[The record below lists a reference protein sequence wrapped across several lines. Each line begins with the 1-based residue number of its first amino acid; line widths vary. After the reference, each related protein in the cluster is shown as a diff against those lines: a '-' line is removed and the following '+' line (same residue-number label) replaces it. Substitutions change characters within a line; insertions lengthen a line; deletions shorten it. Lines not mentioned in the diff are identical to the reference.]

1 MKIRVPMVVAVGCC
15 AALAGVAVSQAGY
28 AAQDP
33 TPPKVTQVDPEQL
46 AEVGPAPGAQRAPAA
61 PSGGRVTG
69 GAAAATATSI
79 SGVITATGN
88 RAVKG
93 YTIEA
98 FTSDGNFIADTTTD
112 ALGRYA
118 FVGLQ
123 AGPYKVRIS
132 GPAAGAAPWAM
143 SWVGGASTMTK
154 ASVLVVGATGIK
166 ANVTLAPAATVTG
179 KVAGVPAGS
188 EVRVCGA
195 TFLDCRIAATAANGR
210 FTVTG
215 LAAGLDSIVVKPA
228 GGTDLAFPK
237 LPPRPGVLL
246 QAGKTT
252 DVSLDA
258 RTQAAPVVTIGG
270 KVIRPSSPPPPPPDR
285 TAPTVTSAKL
295 TTEQGTTEQG
305 KAGTSAKPTTEEG
318 KRYVTVTANDG
329 QGGSGLAKVQV
340 RVGTSTLAPT
350 RFTTDAIAAPGTG
363 EVAVRVQDKAGNYSG
378 WVVAK

>member
-1 MKIRVPMVVAVGCC
+1 MKIRVPLLVGVGCC
-15 AALAGVAVSQAGY
+15 AALAGVAVSQAGF
-28 AAQDP
+28 AAQSP
-33 TPPKVTQVDPEQL
+33 TPPRVTQIDPEQL
-46 AEVGPAPGAQRAPAA
+46 AEVGPNPGAQRAA
-61 PSGGRVTG
+61 PEASGGRVAG
-69 GAAAATATSI
+69 GTAASI
-79 SGVITATGN
+79 SGVITGTGN
-88 RAVKG
+88 RAVGG
-93 YTIEA
+93 YTVEA

-123 AGPYKVRIS
+123 AGPYKVRVS
-132 GPAAGAAPWAM
+132 GPGTGAAPWAM
-143 SWVGGASTMTK
+143 GWVGGATSMGK

-166 ANVTLAPAATVTG
+166 ANVTLGPAATVTG

-188 EVRVCGA
+188 EVRVCGQ
-195 TFLDCRIAATAANGR
+195 TFLDCRIATTAANSR

-215 LAAGLDSIVVKPA
+215 LAAGQDSIVVRPV

-270 KVIRPSSPPPPPPDR
+270 KVVRPSSPPPAPPDR

-295 TTEQGTTEQG
+295 TTEQGKTD
-305 KAGTSAKPTTEEG
+305 TSAKPTTEQG
-318 KRYVTVTANDG
+318 KRYVSVTANDG

-340 RVGTSTLAPT
+340 RVDSKELAPT
-350 RFTTDAIAAPGTG
+350 RFTTDPIAAPGSG
-363 EVAVRVQDKAGNYSG
+363 EVAVRVQDKAGNYSA